1 MARPLHVARSSVFDA
16 LKKDPFDGDE
26 LSDGRSERGVA
37 GEPSPPSIV
46 IDREVAPAGEPAPPA
61 IAFCRI
67 AVELPA
73 RPRVKPS
80 NALTA
85 SPLQLQ
91 FPACRQAISR

>member
-26 LSDGRSERGVA
+26 LSDGWSETRGVA

-85 SPLQLQ
+85 SPQQILQL
-91 FPACRQAISR
+91 QAISR